1 MSTALRRWWDDAHFG
16 EQNLPT
22 EAQTGA
28 FADVLAEV
36 VEQADGLA
44 DEPVGVGGKG
54 GDEEEPLSGSASYD
68 EFATPTVAAVGSNV
82 IELGEEYMTR
92 FGLSTSFIASL
103 DALDAPICTVTPP
116 QNGPFYR
123 VDTTDHDVSAQ
134 K

>member
-28 FADVLAEV
+28 LADVLAEV

-44 DEPVGVGGKG
+44 DEPVGVEGRGF
-54 GDEEEPLSGSASYD
+54 EEEPLIGSANYD

-103 DALDAPICTVTPP
+103 DALDAPICTVPP
-116 QNGPFYR
+116 PR
-123 VDTTDHDVSAQ
+123 MDPLPSRHHRS
-134 K
+134 